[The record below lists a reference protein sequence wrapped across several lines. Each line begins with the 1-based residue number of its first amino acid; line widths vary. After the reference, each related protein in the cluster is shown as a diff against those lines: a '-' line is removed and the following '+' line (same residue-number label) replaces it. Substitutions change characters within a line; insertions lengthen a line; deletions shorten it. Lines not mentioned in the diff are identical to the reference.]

1 MDMKHILS
9 GILVLGILFATLLG
23 CDFGGQRYV
32 IDSDVS
38 KVSSKSEEAPKE
50 IDWYKVKRVKYNH
63 EGSNTYI
70 IEELPGKQC
79 WFTYGSVFSKSPK
92 GNWYKLPADHAFAI
106 TIRGSIFVKCEDSGT
121 RLAE

>member
-1 MDMKHILS
+1 MDMRHFLS
-9 GILVLGILFATLLG
+9 GMLLLAILFSTVLG

-32 IDSDVS
+32 IDSDGS

-70 IEELPGKQC
+70 IAEVPGKQC
-79 WFTYGSVFSKSPK
+79 WFAHGSVFSKSPK
-92 GNWYKLPADHAFAI
+92 DNWYKLPTDHAFAI

-121 RLAE
+121 RLAD